1 MSQYVSLELL
11 NKAVGFHGHLGPF
24 LVLGLRMG
32 LIAEEKLGR
41 KPRKCIV
48 RTVMKKPYL
57 CAVDGVRV
65 ALGDPLIEIR
75 ECSGLTMEFIGVN
88 GEKVE
93 VKVKS
98 DLVEKYAKAPWEKC
112 GEYAHEVLNKDDLQ
126 LFE

>member
-1 MSQYVSLELL
+1 MLQHVSLELL
-11 NKAVGFHGHLGPF
+11 KKAIKFHGHLGPF

-32 LIAEEKLGR
+32 LIAEEKLRR
-41 KPRKCIV
+41 KPRKCVV

-65 ALGDPLIEIR
+65 ALGDPSVEIKESNGLAIE
-75 ECSGLTMEFIGVN
+75 FVGVD

-112 GEYAHEVLNKDDLQ
+112 EEYAYEVLNKDDHQ